1 MDSYKKILDSF
12 SIKETLNPK
21 VWENCEDPK
30 KAVLIPKVR
39 KALMRISEEFIDD
52 LGDDIFVD
60 DIYLMGSL
68 ANFNW
73 SEYSDFDLHVII
85 DFERYGKQEELYK
98 ELFDLKKKLFNDKH
112 NIKIFGYDVELYAQG
127 LSDESHSDGVYSVMN
142 NEWIHRPTKTH
153 KNIDM
158 SVLKTK
164 IKCWTDKID
173 DAIDNAKSEGDAE
186 NLKKIKDKLKDYR
199 QSGLNKDGEF
209 SYENLVFK
217 YLRRS
222 GHIGKLFDE
231 KNKIKDKEL
240 SVERKIDENRM
251 KKPALF
257 EQIDAVQPFIDALD
271 KLSASLRGDENVS
284 DVIAKSP
291 YLTRLNDMLD
301 NSVKYEYTP
310 GQKTP
315 YFNDVEEIQKGLQ
328 ILGHSLPKSGVD
340 GKFGQETE
348 EATKKF
354 QEKNNMTQTG
364 VFGEEE
370 IKALIENLISQNFKD
385 SDLNKVQTERQYA
398 NSDVKSSLKFRDAV
412 DTITNKLEGGYF
424 HPYMKAANQS
434 KFAWMGDSGETMF
447 GMDRKHG
454 RQESNSSA
462 GVEFWRLID
471 AEDAKSNWKY
481 GYALEDNPTLR
492 DKLLDLVAQI
502 MEPHFL
508 DFSDRYLSD
517 EAKSIIMSDPKLYF
531 NFAYATYQG
540 SGWFQ
545 KFAKKFNKKIEDGV
559 TNIDELRDYVLQIR
573 KESGNNIISGSGN
586 KIDKIFDAMP

>member
-30 KAVLIPKVR
+30 KAVLIPKIR
-39 KALMRISEEFIDD
+39 KALLRISEEFIDD

-112 NIKIFGYDVELYAQG
+112 NIKIFGFDVELYAQG

-142 NEWIHRPTKTH
+142 NDWIHRPTKTH

-173 DAIDNAKSEGDAE
+173 DAIDNAKTEGKVE

-231 KNKIKDKEL
+231 KTKIKDKEL
-240 SVERKIDENRM
+240 SVERKIDETKM

-271 KLSASLRGDENVS
+271 KLSASLGGEESVS

-291 YLTRLNDMLD
+291 YLTGLNDMLD

-315 YFNDVEEIQKGLQ
+315 YFDDVEEIQKGLQ
-328 ILGHSLPKSGVD
+328 ILGHSLPKWGID

-348 EATKKF
+348 EATRKF

-364 VFGEEE
+364 VFGKEE

-481 GYALEDNPTLR
+481 GYALEDNPSLR

-586 KIDKIFDAMP
+586 KIDKIFDSMP